1 MHCPVLY
8 ANSNGTYL
16 KIPSYLEIFDARWFA
31 CSGNGKAVWR
41 HVFKG
46 R

>member
-1 MHCPVLY
+1 MQKPGIL

-16 KIPSYLEIFDARWFA
+16 KIPSYLGIFDVEWFA
-31 CSGNGKAVWR
+31 CNGNGKAIWR
-41 HVFKG
+41 HVYKG